1 MARFTSVSSP
11 NSSNTP
17 QDDIVA
23 EALDLVKVGQTE
35 GVTLRLIGGVAIRVR
50 SRAQYAPIARSYRDI
65 DLIAARH
72 ASSKLSKMF
81 SRRGYTQDEQFNA
94 MHGHFRLIYYDP
106 VHSRQVD
113 VFVGRFEMCHS
124 LPIADRLDL
133 HPITVSLAD
142 LLLSKL
148 QIFELND
155 KDQRDLLAL
164 VLDHEIGGDSD
175 AIDDSYV
182 ARLCAGDWGL
192 WRTCTRNL
200 DRLGLLLGQYELSAE
215 QKAIATA
222 RLKELQEKIARHS
235 KSLRW
240 QARAVVGERL
250 QWYELPEEVEQ

>member
-1 MARFTSVSSP
+1 VTSA
-11 NSSNTP
+11 NSSDTP

-35 GVTLRLIGGVAIRVR
+35 GVALRLIGGVAIRVR
-50 SRAQYAPIARSYRDI
+50 SRAQYPSIARSYRDI
-65 DLIAARH
+65 DLIAAKH
-72 ASSKLSKMF
+72 ASNKLSKMF
-81 SRRGYTQDEQFNA
+81 SRRGYAQDEQFNA

-106 VHSRQVD
+106 RHSRQVD

-164 VLDHEIGGDSD
+164 LLDHEIGDGVE
-175 AIDDSYV
+175 AIDGLYV

-192 WRTCTRNL
+192 WRTCTHNL
-200 DRLGLLLGQYELSAE
+200 DRLGVLLSQYELSAE
-215 QKAIATA
+215 QKGLVTA
-222 RLKELQEKIARHS
+222 RLEELQEKIARHS

-240 QARAVVGERL
+240 QARSVVGERL
-250 QWYELPEEVEQ
+250 QWYELPEEVER